1 MLACAGGRN
10 QLLVSLHALHPEHP
24 HACRWRGRAP
34 IGPLGEHI
42 ATTANADRA
51 SSMCLEA
58 CIGANATT
66 FLVFD
71 RADVQARAC
80 MCGGFV
86 RAYARFRL
94 CLHAYTS
101 KHVCM
106 ACARMS
112 LRVWLRVATHA
123 PLL

>member
-1 MLACAGGRN
+1 MRRWAELIN
-10 QLLVSLHALHPEHP
+10 PLSLSMRYTPNIRTRAR
-24 HACRWRGRAP
+24 RWKGRAP

-51 SSMCLEA
+51 SSICLEA
-58 CIGANATT
+58 CIGANAFT

-71 RADVQARAC
+71 KADVQVRAC
-80 MCGGFV
+80 MCGFV
-86 RAYARFRL
+86 RACARFRL

>member
-1 MLACAGGRN
+1 MRRWAESTPC
-10 QLLVSLHALHPEHP
+10 SFHALLPEHP
-24 HACRWRGRAP
+24 HACRWKGRAP

-42 ATTANADRA
+42 ATTANADRT
-51 SSMCLEA
+51 SLMCLEA

-71 RADVQARAC
+71 KADVQVRAC
-80 MCGGFV
+80 MCGFV
-86 RAYARFRL
+86 RACARFRL

-106 ACARMS
+106 ACARMR
-112 LRVWLRVATHA
+112 LRVLLRVATHP